1 MSTRFRLRAVA
12 LVLGCAVLLAP
23 CAAAAQSTG
32 SSTQSQSSDARA
44 VWTAIGAG
52 IGFGGGLLIGLSA
65 FDDAIN
71 SDRKVWTSA
80 LAGAAAGGVAGNL
93 LSRPRRS
100 RPGDPSIADPSWEGM
115 AIGAASGAVV
125 GLWYI
130 PKANCKTDINP
141 ECPGRL
147 RIGAGIP
154 IIAGGAAL
162 GAWIDRLFT
171 DGSPSPAVGPV
182 PRTTLL
188 PLVGPGGVGVVFRRV
203 F

>member
-1 MSTRFRLRAVA
+1 MLTRSRLVA
-12 LVLGCAVLLAP
+12 LGLGFLMLGVP
-23 CAAAAQSTG
+23 GAAAAQSSGTNAQNP
-32 SSTQSQSSDARA
+32 TSDHRA

-52 IGFGGGLLIGLSA
+52 IGFGGGLLIGLQA
-65 FDDAIN
+65 FDDAVYAE
-71 SDRKVWTSA
+71 RKIWTTA
-80 LAGAAAGGVAGNL
+80 LVGAAAGGVAGNL

-100 RPGDPSIADPSWEGM
+100 RTGDPVTPDPSWEGM

-130 PKANCKTDINP
+130 PKVNCKTDINP

-147 RIGAGIP
+147 RIAAGIP
-154 IIAGGAAL
+154 LIAGGAAL

-171 DGSPSPAVGPV
+171 DGSPSPARGPI
-182 PRTTLL
+182 PRTTLM
-188 PLVGPGGVGVVFRRV
+188 PMVGPGGVGVVFRRV